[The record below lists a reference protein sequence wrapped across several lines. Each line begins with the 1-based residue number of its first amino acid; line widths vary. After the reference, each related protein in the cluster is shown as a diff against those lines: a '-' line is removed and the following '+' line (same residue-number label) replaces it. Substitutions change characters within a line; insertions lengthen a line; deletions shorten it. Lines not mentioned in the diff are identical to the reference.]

1 MLTTLW
7 TIRWLW
13 SPFQANPVQGTP
25 NNLLLLHL
33 FNIASLAQDPW
44 LKFILTEA
52 TT

>member
-13 SPFQANPVQGTP
+13 SPFQANPVQGKP

-33 FNIASLAQDPW
+33 FNRAYLAHDPR
-44 LKFILTEA
+44 LKFISK
-52 TT
+52 